1 MFLFSVEIYLSGW
14 QLNTFF
20 TCISVQPVAQP
31 AALPV
36 IQPVTQPEA
45 NKENVQDE
53 QPASD
58 DDEEDEIESEAEN
71 EDGDDEGLVATEE
84 EELDLEGVFDEV
96 PGKFK

>member
-1 MFLFSVEIYLSGW
+1 MCVCCVNVSFSVEIYLSGW

-20 TCISVQPVAQP
+20 TCISVQPVAQL

-45 NKENVQDE
+45 NKDSIQDE

-58 DDEEDEIESEAEN
+58 DDEEDKIESEAEN
-71 EDGDDEGLVATEE
+71 EDGDEE